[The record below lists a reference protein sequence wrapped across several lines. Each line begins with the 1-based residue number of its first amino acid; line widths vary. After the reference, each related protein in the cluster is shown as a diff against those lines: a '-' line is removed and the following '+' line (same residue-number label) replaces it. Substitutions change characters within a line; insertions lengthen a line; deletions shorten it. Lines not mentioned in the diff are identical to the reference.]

1 MNLNESI
8 PEKLRLMTYNVHGL
22 VGVDL
27 RFEPERV
34 ARVIENVAPDVVAIQ
49 ELFVEHPRRRSM
61 HQAAWLA
68 ERLDMAFEFGSAREC
83 EGGGAYGNA
92 VLSRL
97 PLRPVRSEC
106 LPQLGPRHERRAA
119 QRVVVE
125 ASWGEVDVVN
135 THLGLRPRERA
146 LQTRALVSDW
156 LSHVHAHG
164 CSVLC
169 GDLNAIPGS
178 HVYETFASIL
188 QDAELSQRGRP
199 AVKTW
204 PAFFP
209 LVRLDH
215 VFVGKGL
222 KVVAWRVP
230 RSRIERIASD
240 HLPVVVDLCPVEV
253 AA

>member
-1 MNLNESI
+1 MSGR
-8 PEKLRLMTYNVHGL
+8 LRIMTYNVHGL

-27 RFEPERV
+27 RFEPERI
-34 ARVIENVAPDVVAIQ
+34 ARVIENVAPDVVALQ
-49 ELFVEHPRRRSM
+49 ELYVEHPQRRNM

-68 ERLDMAFEFGSAREC
+68 ERLGMGFEFGSARDC
-83 EGGGAYGNA
+83 EGGGRYGNA

-97 PLRPVRSEC
+97 PLHPLRSEC
-106 LPQLGPRHERRAA
+106 LPQLGPRHERRGAL
-119 QRVVVE
+119 RVSVE
-125 ASWGEVDVVN
+125 TSWGELDLVN

-146 LQTRALVSDW
+146 LQTRALVGDW
-156 LSHVHAHG
+156 LSHVHEHG
-164 CSVLC
+164 LSVLC

-178 HVYETFASIL
+178 SVYETFASIL
-188 QDAELSQRGRP
+188 QDAELSQHGRP

-222 KVVAWRVP
+222 KVISWRVP
-230 RSRIERIASD
+230 RSRLERVASD
-240 HLPVVVDLCPVEV
+240 HLPVVVDLCPSE